1 MYVWKPSGSTSYHY
15 DIYNPF
21 FFFLQHRFFCGTC
34 VSMCRLQYVTFP
46 GPPPHSYI
54 GLRVPRG
61 ILSDRCL
68 LPNANWITPV
78 WLSLP
83 EGWGGG
89 QLATGLLSSVCLRG
103 RSADCGTVVC
113 LCRGPKSFTWHSL
126 AEEQKA
132 QMLDLWKEISAVS
145 RVLALIS
152 CKTTQECGWM
162 SAPGRLLCQHQ
173 HLRALGAPS
182 VGLMCMFLCMRVPWP
197 AAAWAVNKR

>member
-1 MYVWKPSGSTSYHY
+1 MVPWHHIITIFKTL
-15 DIYNPF
+15 F
-21 FFFLQHRFFCGTC
+21 FFTTQIFLWDVRKY
-34 VSMCRLQYVTFP
+34 VSVTVRHIP
-46 GPPPHSYI
+46 WSPTPLLYI

-61 ILSDRCL
+61 VLTDRCL

-89 QLATGLLSSVCLRG
+89 QLATGLLSCVCLRG
-103 RSADCGTVVC
+103 RSGDCGTVVC

-152 CKTTQECGWM
+152 CKTTQERGWM

-173 HLRALGAPS
+173 RLRVLGAHS
-182 VGLMCMFLCMRVPWP
+182 VCVMCMFLCMCVPWP
-197 AAAWAVNKR
+197 ATAWAVNKR